1 MASIEVDIDIEDI
14 LWNMSKWDKQ
24 NMAEALYN
32 DGIVPKALQADLDE
46 IEGRNGVQTY
56 LEHELSNLLDKIW
69 DNRKF
74 INNTD
79 LETLK
84 EAHSQKDVTKVD
96 EASNKLNETWGVI
109 STRLYQQTESQP
121 EQPVN
126 EGDNIEDV
134 SYEDVTEK

>member
-1 MASIEVDIDIEDI
+1 MASISVEIDIEDI

-56 LEHELSNLLDKIW
+56 LEHELSDLLDKIW
-69 DNRKF
+69 NNRKF

-84 EAHSQKDVTKVD
+84 YL
-96 EASNKLNETWGVI
+96 SNKGL
-109 STRLYQQTESQP
+109 
-121 EQPVN
+121 
-126 EGDNIEDV
+126 
-134 SYEDVTEK
+134 

>member
-1 MASIEVDIDIEDI
+1 MVSIDVDIDDI
-14 LWNMSKWDKQ
+14 LWSMSKWDKQ

-74 INNTD
+74 INNNN
-79 LETLK
+79 LEILK
-84 EAHSQKDVTKVD
+84 HL
-96 EASNKLNETWGVI
+96 SNKGL
-109 STRLYQQTESQP
+109 
-121 EQPVN
+121 
-126 EGDNIEDV
+126 
-134 SYEDVTEK
+134 

>member
-1 MASIEVDIDIEDI
+1 MVSIDVDIDDI
-14 LWNMSKWDKQ
+14 LWSMSKWDKQ

-56 LEHELSNLLDKIW
+56 LEHELSDLLDKIW
-69 DNRKF
+69 NNRKF

-84 EAHSQKDVTKVD
+84 HL
-96 EASNKLNETWGVI
+96 SNKGI
-109 STRLYQQTESQP
+109 
-121 EQPVN
+121 
-126 EGDNIEDV
+126 
-134 SYEDVTEK
+134 